1 MAFRQLFDPET
12 STLTYILMDDVS
24 KQAVIIDPVF
34 GQEQRDLAELEMM
47 GASLAYIAETH
58 VHADHITGARIIKE
72 ATRCQF
78 ISGEG
83 TGITCGDK
91 LMGDGDSV
99 TFGEE
104 TLHSIKTPGHTSG
117 CTTYRWRDRLF
128 TGDTLLIGGCG
139 RTDFQQGDA
148 GELFD
153 SLQKLMTF
161 SDETLVYPAHD
172 YNGNRVSNIRQEKL
186 TNDRIKGRSRENF
199 IENMNSLNLPNPA
212 KIDIAVPANMVCGND
227 DRGELDTR
235 VVEHA
240 A

>member
-1 MAFRQLFDPET
+1 MSFKQLFDPET
-12 STLTYILMDDVS
+12 STLTYILMDEVS

-34 GQEQRDLAELEMM
+34 GQEQRDLAELEAM
-47 GASLAYIAETH
+47 GATLAYIAETH
-58 VHADHITGARIIKE
+58 VHADHVTGARILKE
-72 ATRCQF
+72 TTNCQF

-99 TFGEE
+99 QFGEE
-104 TLHSIKTPGHTSG
+104 TLYSVKTPGHTSG
-117 CTTYRWRDRLF
+117 CTTYRWQDRLF

-153 SLQKLMTF
+153 SLQKLMSF
-161 SDETLVYPAHD
+161 PDETLVYPAHD
-172 YNGNRVSNIRQEKL
+172 YNGYRVSNIAQEKL
-186 TNDRIKGRSRENF
+186 TNKRIEGRSRENF
-199 IENMNSLNLPNPA
+199 IENMNGLNLPNPA
-212 KIDIAVPANMVCGND
+212 KIDVAVPANMVCGND